1 MFDNLK
7 YLVKTEH
14 TKVSNEMTIK
24 LGPKMSLSSQECVQ
38 NSKVIDITSFSPP
51 CCDIFPGD
59 VWTSTS
65 GSHSGSPHKW
75 GQRWTDAAW
84 R

>member
-1 MFDNLK
+1 
-7 YLVKTEH
+7 
-14 TKVSNEMTIK
+14 MTIK
-24 LGPKMSLSSQECVQ
+24 QDNKTSLFLRMWAKLKGYLHHFLSS
-38 NSKVIDITSFSPP
+38 P

-59 VWTSTS
+59 VWTSAS
-65 GSHSGSPHKW
+65 RSHSAPAPLHKW